1 MNNIKISPED
11 IKKVVEVINNYKRT
25 NEEIV
30 KLIKEDIDKLH
41 INDITD
47 YEELNKALLKMPKL
61 SDYTYD
67 IDKLTV
73 DLITQNVLIKK
84 KDIKKIIKLFL

>member
-11 IKKVVEVINNYKRT
+11 IKKVVEIINNYKRT

-41 INDITD
+41 INDITE
-47 YEELNKALLKMPKL
+47 YEELNKTLLKMPKL